1 MSQQSA
7 SGRGAGAEPGRGA
20 GVLGGWEALESCAAA
35 GKLGVVRGL
44 IRRRARPG
52 LDGGLPMHGDLP
64 DLWEEGLGHEV
75 SGGLEISLR
84 AADKLV
90 VLAWDLQARLPGIGA
105 ALAGGVISPLKAQI
119 ISDELS
125 VLDDE
130 DAAAA
135 EKLVL
140 DQLAGQTPGQ
150 VGKVA
155 AQAACTVDPEGAVKR
170 REMAERED
178 ARVRFWRDRTG
189 ASAMSAYGLPTD
201 AALAADATIG
211 QRAGQYRKAKIY
223 PDARM
228 DQLRVLAF
236 CDILNGVSAAARIAQ
251 AQAEA
256 QAGAGMQA
264 GPDAGT
270 PEDSPAGQDDVRLGS
285 GGPTDEEGDP
295 RNGGGFRG

>member
-20 GVLGGWEALESCAAA
+20 GLLGRWEALESWAAA
-35 GKLGVVRGL
+35 GKLGLVREL

-90 VLAWDLQARLPGIGA
+90 ALAWDLQARLPGIGA

-119 ISDELS
+119 VSDDLS

-150 VGKVA
+150 VGKLA
-155 AQAACTVDPEGAVKR
+155 AQAACTVDPGGAAKR
-170 REMAERED
+170 RQMAERED

-201 AALAADATIG
+201 AALAADASIG
-211 QRAGQYRKAKIY
+211 QRAGQYRKAKIF

-270 PEDSPAGQDDVRLGS
+270 PEDTPTGQDDGCPGR
-285 GGPTDEEGDP
+285 GGPTDEESDP
-295 RNGGGFRG
+295 QNGGGFRG